1 MSAMINNLG
10 AKRML
15 ARPEKF
21 GVRGSIA
28 ITFALLSVLLLSACD
43 KKPSAQNSPPPAVTI
58 AKPVSQE
65 VRSYEIF
72 DGNVAA
78 YLSVDL
84 EARVPGYLTKITF
97 EDGAPVKKDQLLF
110 VIEQDQYAQQVNLTR
125 AVFEEAKIE
134 ITRQKALLKDNAT
147 SQAAVDKAMS
157 VYLQAEA
164 NLKLAEINF
173 GYTEV
178 RAPFDGLMGRHL
190 IDVGNY
196 LGASPQGVKLAT
208 IQKIDPIYVYF
219 SINERDLLKF
229 QRRFADEKTRKSEVN
244 KLPVHV
250 QLQGEEGYPHT
261 GTLDFAAN
269 LLSTSTG
276 SLQLRAELPNQN
288 FSMIPGL
295 YAKVRV
301 EYGEPRKAVLIPNSS
316 VMTDQQGDYV
326 FVVDESKKASRRN
339 IKRGQ
344 KYASLIEITSGLSAT
359 DEVMINGFI
368 NVRDGLVVNPEV
380 STIAPLPVR

>member
-1 MSAMINNLG
+1 MSTMMNNTMAG
-10 AKRML
+10 RM
-15 ARPEKF
+15 F
-21 GVRGSIA
+21 GVLIA
-28 ITFALLSVLLLSACD
+28 LAAVALLSACD
-43 KKPSAQNSPPPAVTI
+43 KKVAPKVSPPPAVTV
-58 AKPVSQE
+58 AKPVSQD
-65 VRSYEIF
+65 VRSFEIF

-84 EARVPGYLTKITF
+84 EARVPGFLTKIAF
-97 EDGAPVKKDQLLF
+97 DDGAYVKKDQLLF

-125 AVFEEAKIE
+125 AVFQEAKIE

-164 NLKLAEINF
+164 NLKLAEINY

-219 SINERDLLKF
+219 SINERDLLKY
-229 QRRFADEKTRKSEVN
+229 QKRFGTENERKSQVN

-276 SLQLRAELPNQN
+276 SLQLRAELPNKN
-288 FSMIPGL
+288 ASLLPGL

-301 EYGEPRKAVLIPNSS
+301 EYGESRLAVLIPNTSIL
-316 VMTDQQGDYV
+316 TDQQGDYV
-326 FVVDESKKASRRN
+326 FVIDEAKKATRRN

-344 KYASLIEITSGLSAT
+344 RFAPLVEITSGLAPT
-359 DEVMINGFI
+359 DTVIINGFI
-368 NVRDGLVVNPEV
+368 NVRDGLVVNPEL
-380 STIAPLPVR
+380 STVAPLPARK

>member
-1 MSAMINNLG
+1 MSTMMNNT
-10 AKRML
+10 
-15 ARPEKF
+15 
-21 GVRGSIA
+21 IA
-28 ITFALLSVLLLSACD
+28 TRTWGTVAALLAVLFLTACD
-43 KKPSAQNSPPPAVTI
+43 KKAPAKVGPPPAVTV
-58 AKPVSQE
+58 AKPVSQD
-65 VRSYEIF
+65 VRSFEIF
-72 DGNVAA
+72 DGNLAA

-84 EARVPGYLTKITF
+84 EARVPGYLTKIAF

-110 VIEQDQYAQQVNLTR
+110 VIEQDQYAQQVKLTK

-147 SQAAVDKAMS
+147 SQSAVDKAMS
-157 VYLQAEA
+157 VYLQSEA
-164 NLKLAEINF
+164 NLKLAEINY

-196 LGASPQGVKLAT
+196 LGSSPQGVKLAT

-219 SINERDLLKF
+219 SINERDLLKY
-229 QRRFADEKTRKSEVN
+229 QKRYVNEKERKSQVN

-250 QLQGEEGYPHT
+250 QLQGEEGYPHS

-276 SLQLRAELPNQN
+276 SLQLRAELPNSN
-288 FSMIPGL
+288 YSMLPGL
-295 YAKVRV
+295 YAKVRA
-301 EYGEPRKAVLIPNSS
+301 EYGEPRLAVLIPNSS
-316 VMTDQQGDYV
+316 VQTDQQGDYV
-326 FVVDESKKASRRN
+326 FIVDEAKKASRRN

-344 KYASLIEITSGLSAT
+344 QFGALVEVTSGLTAS
-359 DEVMINGFI
+359 ESVIINGFI
-368 NVRDGLVVNPEV
+368 NVRDGLEVNPEL
-380 STIAPLPVR
+380 STVAPLPAR

>member
-1 MSAMINNLG
+1 MSTMIHSTN
-10 AKRML
+10 
-15 ARPEKF
+15 ARRLF
-21 GVRGSIA
+21 SAVTA
-28 ITFALLSVLLLSACD
+28 VMALLFLAACD
-43 KKPSAQNSPPPAVTI
+43 KKAPVKVTPPPAVTV
-58 AKPVSQE
+58 AKPVSQD
-65 VRSYEIF
+65 VRSFEIF

-84 EARVPGYLTKITF
+84 EARVPGYLAKIAF

-110 VIEQDQYAQQVNLTR
+110 VIEQDQYEQQVNLTK

-147 SQAAVDKAMS
+147 SQSAVDKAMS
-157 VYLQAEA
+157 QYLQAEA
-164 NLKLAEINF
+164 NLKLAEINY

-219 SINERDLLKF
+219 SINERDLLKY
-229 QRRFADEKTRKSEVN
+229 QKRFVNEKERKSQVN

-250 QLQGEEGYPHT
+250 ELQGEEGYPHT

-276 SLQLRAELPNQN
+276 SLQLRAELPN
-288 FSMIPGL
+288 SKLSLLPGL

-301 EYGEPRKAVLIPNSS
+301 EYGEPRLAVLIPNSS
-316 VMTDQQGDYV
+316 VQTDQQGDYV
-326 FVVDESKKASRRN
+326 FVMDEDKKASRRN

-344 KYASLIEITSGLSAT
+344 KFGPLVEVTSGLTAT
-359 DEVMINGFI
+359 ETVIINGFI
-368 NVRDGLVVNPEV
+368 NVRDGLVVKPEL
-380 STIAPLPVR
+380 STIAPLPAR

>member
-1 MSAMINNLG
+1 MSTMMNKMMAS
-10 AKRML
+10 RV
-15 ARPEKF
+15 F
-21 GVRGSIA
+21 GCLIA
-28 ITFALLSVLLLSACD
+28 LTAVVLLSACD
-43 KKPSAQNSPPPAVTI
+43 KKTAPKVSPPPSVTV
-58 AKPVSQE
+58 AKPVAQDIRSFE
-65 VRSYEIF
+65 VF

-84 EARVPGYLTKITF
+84 EARVPGFLTKIAF
-97 EDGAPVKKDQLLF
+97 DDGAYVKKDQLLF

-125 AVFEEAKIE
+125 AVFQEAKIE
-134 ITRQKALLKDNAT
+134 ITRQRALLKDNAT
-147 SQAAVDKAMS
+147 SQSAVDKAMS

-164 NLKLAEINF
+164 NLKLAEINY

-208 IQKIDPIYVYF
+208 IQKINPIYVYF
-219 SINERDLLKF
+219 SINERDLLKY
-229 QRRFADEKTRKSEVN
+229 QKRFGTESERKSQVN

-250 QLQGEEGYPHT
+250 QLQGEDGYPHT

-276 SLQLRAELPNQN
+276 SLQLRAEIPNKD
-288 FSMIPGL
+288 FSLLPGL

-301 EYGEPRKAVLIPNSS
+301 EYGESRLAVLIPNTS
-316 VMTDQQGDYV
+316 VLTDQQGDYV
-326 FVVDESKKASRRN
+326 FVMDDAKKATRRN

-344 KYASLIEITSGLSAT
+344 RFAPLVEVTSGLTAT
-359 DEVMINGFI
+359 DTIIINGFI
-368 NVRDGLVVNPEV
+368 NVRDGLVVNPEH
-380 STIAPLPVR
+380 STVAPLPAR

>member
-1 MSAMINNLG
+1 MSMMILTLNSRQLLS
-10 AKRML
+10 ATAAVM
-15 ARPEKF
+15 
-21 GVRGSIA
+21 
-28 ITFALLSVLLLSACD
+28 ALLFLAACD
-43 KKPSAQNSPPPAVTI
+43 KKTPPKAPAPPPAVTVAQPI
-58 AKPVSQE
+58 SQD
-65 VRSYEIF
+65 VRSFEIF

-84 EARVPGYLTKITF
+84 EARVPGYLTNISF
-97 EDGAPVKKDQLLF
+97 QDGAPVKKNQLLF
-110 VIEQDQYAQQVNLTR
+110 VIEQDQYAQQVNLTK

-147 SQAAVDKAMS
+147 SQSAVDKAMS
-157 VYLQAEA
+157 QYLQAEA
-164 NLKLAEINF
+164 NLTLAQINY

-219 SINERDLLKF
+219 SINERDLLKY
-229 QRRFADEKTRKSEVN
+229 QKRFVNENDRKSQVN

-250 QLQGEEGYPHT
+250 QLQGEEGFPHT

-276 SLQLRAELPNQN
+276 SLQLRAELPNN
-288 FSMIPGL
+288 KLSLIPGL

-301 EYGEPRKAVLIPNSS
+301 EYGEPRRAVLIPNSS
-316 VMTDQQGDYV
+316 VQTDQQGDYV
-326 FVVDESKKASRRN
+326 FVMDEGKKVSRRN

-344 KYASLIEITSGLSAT
+344 RFPPLVEVTSGLTANES
-359 DEVMINGFI
+359 VVINGFI
-368 NVRDGLVVNPEV
+368 NVRDGLVVKPER
-380 STIAPLPVR
+380 STLAPLPAR

>member
-1 MSAMINNLG
+1 MSTMMNNT
-10 AKRML
+10 
-15 ARPEKF
+15 
-21 GVRGSIA
+21 IA
-28 ITFALLSVLLLSACD
+28 TRTWGTVAALLAVLFLTACD
-43 KKPSAQNSPPPAVTI
+43 KKAPAKVGPPPAVTV
-58 AKPVSQE
+58 AKPVSQD
-65 VRSYEIF
+65 VRSFEIF
-72 DGNVAA
+72 DGNLAA

-84 EARVPGYLTKITF
+84 EARVPGYLTQIAF

-110 VIEQDQYAQQVNLTR
+110 VIEQDQYAQQVKLTK

-134 ITRQKALLKDNAT
+134 ITRQQALLKDNAT
-147 SQAAVDKAMS
+147 SQSAVDKAMS
-157 VYLQAEA
+157 VYLQSEA
-164 NLKLAEINF
+164 NLKLAEINY

-196 LGASPQGVKLAT
+196 LGSSPQGVKLST

-219 SINERDLLKF
+219 SINERDLLKY
-229 QRRFADEKTRKSEVN
+229 QKRYVNEKERKSQVN

-250 QLQGEEGYPHT
+250 QLQGEEGYPHS

-276 SLQLRAELPNQN
+276 SLQLRAELPNSN
-288 FSMIPGL
+288 YSMLPGL
-295 YAKVRV
+295 YAKVRA
-301 EYGEPRKAVLIPNSS
+301 EYGEPRLAVLIPNSS

-326 FVVDESKKASRRN
+326 FIVDEAKKASRRN

-344 KYASLIEITSGLSAT
+344 QFGPLVEVTSGLIAS
-359 DEVMINGFI
+359 ESVIINGFI
-368 NVRDGLVVNPEV
+368 NVRDGLEVNPEL
-380 STIAPLPVR
+380 STVAPLPAR

>member
-1 MSAMINNLG
+1 MSMMIHTLN
-10 AKRML
+10 
-15 ARPEKF
+15 ARQLLSA
-21 GVRGSIA
+21 VTA
-28 ITFALLSVLLLSACD
+28 VMALLFLTACD
-43 KKPSAQNSPPPAVTI
+43 KKAPPKASLPPPAVTV
-58 AKPVSQE
+58 AKPVSQD
-65 VRSYEIF
+65 VRSFEIF

-84 EARVPGYLTKITF
+84 EARVPGYLTKIAF
-97 EDGAPVKKDQLLF
+97 QDGAPVKKDQLLF
-110 VIEQDQYAQQVNLTR
+110 VIEQEQYAQQVNLTK

-134 ITRQKALLKDNAT
+134 IRRQQALLKDNAT
-147 SQAAVDKAMS
+147 SQSAVDKATS
-157 VYLQAEA
+157 QYLQAEA
-164 NLKLAEINF
+164 NLKLAQINY

-219 SINERDLLKF
+219 SINERDLLKYQKQF
-229 QRRFADEKTRKSEVN
+229 VNENDRKSQVN

-250 QLQGEEGYPHT
+250 QLQGEEGYPHA

-276 SLQLRAELPNQN
+276 SLQLRAELPNSK
-288 FSMIPGL
+288 FSLIPGL

-301 EYGEPRKAVLIPNSS
+301 EYGEPRHAVLIPNSS
-316 VMTDQQGDYV
+316 VQTDQQGDYV
-326 FVVDESKKASRRN
+326 FVIDEGQRASRRN

-344 KYASLIEITSGLSAT
+344 RFPPLVEVTGGLTAKES
-359 DEVMINGFI
+359 VIINGFI
-368 NVRDGLVVNPEV
+368 NVRDGLVVKPEL
-380 STIAPLPVR
+380 STLAPLPARK